1 MLLSSNIVASW
12 VGNMN
17 AKQLFEQIGFV
28 LTQGANDQELVYEK
42 QNANPNEGWNF
53 RVVFYLNDQLFSIR
67 DDWGDSYKTDVKV
80 LEAIVYQI
88 KELGWL

>member
-1 MLLSSNIVASW
+1 
-12 VGNMN
+12 MN
-17 AKQLFEQIGFV
+17 AKQLFEKLGFV
-28 LTQGANDQELVYEK
+28 ITQGANDQELVYEK

>member
-1 MLLSSNIVASW
+1 
-12 VGNMN
+12 MN
-17 AKQLFEQIGFV
+17 AKQLFNNLGFV
-28 LTQGANDQELVYEK
+28 ITQGTSDQELVYEK
-42 QNANPNEGWNF
+42 KNANPNEGWNF

>member
-1 MLLSSNIVASW
+1 
-12 VGNMN
+12 MN
-17 AKQLFEQIGFV
+17 AKQLFANLGYNI
-28 LTQGANDQELVYEK
+28 TQGASDQELVYEK
-42 QNANPNEGWNF
+42 TNANKNEGWNF
-53 RVVFYLNDQLFSIR
+53 RVVFYLNDQLFSIK

>member
-1 MLLSSNIVASW
+1 
-12 VGNMN
+12 MN
-17 AKQLFEQIGFV
+17 EKQLFANLGYVI
-28 LTQGANDQELVYEK
+28 TQGANDQELVYEK
-42 QNANPNEGWNF
+42 KNANQNEGWNF

>member
-1 MLLSSNIVASW
+1 
-12 VGNMN
+12 MN
-17 AKQLFEQIGFV
+17 AKQLFANLGYTI
-28 LTQGANDQELVYEK
+28 TQGASDQELVYEK
-42 QNANPNEGWNF
+42 TNANKNEGWNF

-67 DDWGDSYKTDVKV
+67 DDWGDSYKTNVKV

>member
-1 MLLSSNIVASW
+1 
-12 VGNMN
+12 MN
-17 AKQLFEQIGFV
+17 AKQLFANLGYN

-42 QNANPNEGWNF
+42 QNANHNEGWNF

>member
-1 MLLSSNIVASW
+1 
-12 VGNMN
+12 MN

-28 LTQGANDQELVYEK
+28 ITQGANDQELVYEK

>member
-1 MLLSSNIVASW
+1 
-12 VGNMN
+12 MN
-17 AKQLFEQIGFV
+17 AKQLFERLGFV
-28 LTQGANDQELVYEK
+28 ITQGTSDQELVYEK
-42 QNANPNEGWNF
+42 INANPNEGWNF